1 MRTAQVLAGRPGM
14 INELRVHLNDAQA
27 AREVAHQIEA
37 QTGYRAVSWQEAN
50 ANLLSTATVQRMIG
64 YMVVAAMLFASTLGI
79 YSIISTITN
88 EKRADIAIMKSFGM
102 KETLVRSIFI
112 LESVI
117 IGAAGIVMGWL
128 FGWLLCLGVGKITI
142 TNVITGQLQGIPIH
156 DTTTHYLAVAAITLL
171 ACTAAGFF
179 PARKA
184 SRVHPV
190 DIIRGAT

>member
-1 MRTAQVLAGRPGM
+1 
-14 INELRVHLNDAQA
+14 
-27 AREVAHQIEA
+27 
-37 QTGYRAVSWQEAN
+37 
-50 ANLLSTATVQRMIG
+50 
-64 YMVVAAMLFASTLGI
+64 
-79 YSIISTITN
+79 
-88 EKRADIAIMKSFGM
+88 MKSFGM

-142 TNVITGQLQGIPIH
+142 TNVITGQLQGVPIH